1 VKADRGG
8 AKVLG
13 GMIIAQALF
22 FLVGFQFGYWTGS
35 SVLTLAIRVIAVD
48 RHGLLGGVNG

>member
-1 VKADRGG
+1 MKADRGG

-48 RHGLLGGVNG
+48 RHGLLRGVNG

>member
-1 VKADRGG
+1 
-8 AKVLG
+8 VLG

-22 FLVGFQFGYWTGS
+22 FLVGFLFGYWTGS

>member
-1 VKADRGG
+1 VKADCGG

-22 FLVGFQFGYWTGS
+22 FLVGFLFGYWTGS